1 MTSFMLLAATSFASD
16 FKTKDVEKTEVK
28 KEIVSKK
35 VLFDEGARCGTQIP
49 FSYPCGNGRIVF
61 LGTIDV
67 TFDCRSGG
75 NVQVSFTPSGNTCG
89 GTVEE
94 LFVD

>member
-35 VLFDEGARCGTQIP
+35 VLFDDGARCGTQIP
-49 FSYPCGNGRIVF
+49 FSMPCGNGKIVF
-61 LGTIDV
+61 LGTINV
-67 TFDCRSGG
+67 TFDCGSGG
-75 NVQVSFTPSGNTCG
+75 NVQVSFSPSGKTCEG
-89 GTVEE
+89 EVQDFVE
-94 LFVD
+94 